1 MWRGY
6 RFEPGQR
13 HGQKY
18 NVLTRRKDGGIRC
31 ITLRETE
38 CGNNIDSNCADVA
51 GFYTDS
57 RERPAYTPRQRGEM
71 TRLKNVP
78 RCKLGH
84 NLGVENGQQ
93 GRDLHG
99 EQEYRPIWSYIT
111 GEPKGGKSVTMRI
124 SAAWWEQLRKKS
136 APKRDGLQI
145 NQSRTRCKRLGLL
158 RLARQL
164 SLPVQRLRR
173 IS

>member
-18 NVLTRRKDGGIRC
+18 NVLTRWKDGGIRC

-38 CGNNIDSNCADVA
+38 CGNN
-51 GFYTDS
+51 TDS
-57 RERPAYTPRQRGEM
+57 RERPAYTPRQRGDM

-99 EQEYRPIWSYIT
+99 EQDAWYHI
-111 GEPKGGKSVTMRI
+111 
-124 SAAWWEQLRKKS
+124 AA
-136 APKRDGLQI
+136 
-145 NQSRTRCKRLGLL
+145 
-158 RLARQL
+158 
-164 SLPVQRLRR
+164 V
-173 IS
+173 